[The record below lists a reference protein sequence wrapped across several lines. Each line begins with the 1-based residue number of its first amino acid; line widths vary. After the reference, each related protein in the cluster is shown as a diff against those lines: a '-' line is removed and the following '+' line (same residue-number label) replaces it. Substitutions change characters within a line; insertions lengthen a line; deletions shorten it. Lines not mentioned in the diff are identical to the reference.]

1 MGSAYTAV
9 LFHSE
14 SRWLSRGKVL
24 SRVFELRDEI
34 RIFLEEDGN
43 ELAHRFNNN
52 NFLMKLAYLSDMF
65 QKLNELNLQ
74 MQGSS
79 THLPQLADKI
89 TSFTRKLEM
98 WEQRVKEGN
107 IESFENLGPHYRNFL
122 TLKSYPI
129 LR

>member
-14 SRWLSRGKVL
+14 SRWLSRGKIL
-24 SRVFELRDEI
+24 SRLFELRDEI
-34 RIFLEEDGN
+34 RIFLGEENN

-65 QKLNELNLQ
+65 QNLNELNLQ

-79 THLPQLADKI
+79 PHLPQQADKI

-107 IESFENLGPHYRNFL
+107 ID
-122 TLKSYPI
+122 
-129 LR
+129 